1 MMRHAM
7 SKSAAGFT
15 IAVALSLTAAV
26 ADPSDPYITVE
37 HPGAADDLSVQ
48 GFATDYQLS
57 ADPSVPP
64 IPTGQDVEIRELQDA
79 FPSTNWP
86 PSMRK

>member
-1 MMRHAM
+1 MRHAM
-7 SKSAAGFT
+7 PKTAAGFT
-15 IAVALSLTAAV
+15 IALALSLSAAV
-26 ADPSDPYITVE
+26 ADPFDPYVTVE
-37 HPGAADDLSVQ
+37 HPGAADDLGQ

-57 ADPSVPP
+57 ADPSAPP